1 MEDALLGEK
10 TIAFSIAHEILSVNL
25 NIPNLPANGIKILNM
40 VRRPKDKIDVPG
52 FVKLLESD
60 PGLYVRILQLA
71 NSPYYSEIEKIVS
84 LRAAVTRIG
93 LMETMNTVC
102 LFFFQKLLPKFPDIQ
117 GFSYNDFWAHSWAC
131 AVANRRLGHPNLDMD
146 VLPGELYMAGM
157 LQGMGKLL
165 LAIYNPKEF
174 TWCLKQAREL
184 EQPLEKAELKV
195 FGTTDSL
202 VASKVLTSWELPSN
216 ICQAI
221 AYSQK
226 PHLAPPEHIIMA
238 GLTQFAYAIVEDA
251 GVGSSGDGCQTALSD
266 TYFGQLPNLKIAQ
279 PAIQEKLVKEIHQS
293 IKGKAQSVTQ
303 ADIPSESK
311 KSKNHVNNQPRRP
324 QNRTRKNEPKKP
336 LRKKMVGWIKSLL
349 ELT

>member
-25 NIPNLPANGIKILNM
+25 NIPNLPSNGIKILNM
-40 VRRPKDKIDVPG
+40 VRRPKDEIDVSG
-52 FVKLLESD
+52 FVKLVESD
-60 PGLYVRILQLA
+60 PGLYIRILQLA
-71 NSPYYSEIEKIVS
+71 NSSYYSEIEKIVS

-93 LMETMNTVC
+93 LMETVNTVC
-102 LFFFQKLLPKFPDIQ
+102 LYFFQKLLPKFPDIQ

-165 LAIYNPKEF
+165 LAIYDPKEF

-184 EQPLEKAELKV
+184 EQPLEKAELNV

-202 VASKVLTSWELPSN
+202 VASKVLTSWKLPSN

-221 AYSQK
+221 AYCRR

-238 GLTQFAYAIVEDA
+238 GLTQFAYAVVEQA
-251 GVGSSGDGCQTALSD
+251 GIGSSGDGCQGSVSD
-266 TYFGQLPNLKIAQ
+266 TYFGRRPKVKIAQ
-279 PAIQEKLVKEIHQS
+279 PEIQEKLVKEIHQS
-293 IKGKAQSVTQ
+293 IKGKAQSVVELNT
-303 ADIPSESK
+303 PS
-311 KSKNHVNNQPRRP
+311 KSKENKNRAVNQPHRP
-324 QNRTRKNEPKKP
+324 QNQTRKKG
-336 LRKKMVGWIKSLL
+336 RKKSSKKGVVGWIKSLL
-349 ELT
+349 E